1 VSSIDASTTHEGM
14 CRNLHRQQQQQQQQL
29 LHTHNSVQEP
39 LRQSNLPK
47 KKKEVMEMNF

>member
-1 VSSIDASTTHEGM
+1 M